1 MDARSIIQYRSDCKS
16 QFSLFSISPHQGF
29 KNYLCSILYNILL
42 FACLKESERTYNK
55 FLVVVHL
62 AGGLQ
67 VSFVSFIKKFY
78 WSIVDLQCC
87 VSFRYTAERISY
99 TYSHSF
105 FLDSFPILTIT
116 EYCNVQNSLCY
127 TESSY

>member
-1 MDARSIIQYRSDCKS
+1 M
-16 QFSLFSISPHQGF
+16 
-29 KNYLCSILYNILL
+29 
-42 FACLKESERTYNK
+42 YNK

-87 VSFRYTAERISY
+87 VSFRYTAE
-99 TYSHSF
+99 
-105 FLDSFPILTIT
+105 
-116 EYCNVQNSLCY
+116 
-127 TESSY
+127 